1 MTTVKPLAPWQ
12 IGSLLLGVLLLI
24 VGCTMGLAWAPPEKH
39 MGDVSRILFV
49 HVPTAWNALLFC
61 TFAAGFA
68 VMSLWTGKPKWDARM
83 VSTIEVSCVLTL
95 LLLLTGS
102 IFGRPTWG
110 VWWDWDVRLTSSLVG
125 LVLFAGVLALRSFLP
140 DPERRASWSAV
151 ATIVAW
157 VDIPLIYFCVRWFR
171 SLHQVQSS
179 PDTVNSAMVL
189 PLRINAFGILF
200 LAIGL
205 IAVRIRLEQYHREQ
219 EEVPEPA
226 RLDTVT
232 VS

>member
-1 MTTVKPLAPWQ
+1 MTNVQPLTKWQ
-12 IGSLLLGVLLLI
+12 TGSFLLGGLLLI
-24 VGCTMGLAWAPPEKH
+24 VGCVLGLTWAPPEKH

-49 HVPTAWNALLFC
+49 HVPAAWNTLLFC
-61 TFAAGFA
+61 TFALGFA
-68 VMSLWTGKPKWDARM
+68 VMSLWTGKQKWDARM
-83 VSTIEVSCVLTL
+83 VATIEVSCVLSVI
-95 LLLLTGS
+95 LLLTGS

-110 VWWDWDVRLTSSLVG
+110 VWWDWDVRLTSTLVG
-125 LVLFAGVLALRSFLP
+125 LVLYAGVLALRSFLP

-157 VDIPLIYFCVRWFR
+157 VDIPIIYFCVRWFR

-179 PDTVNSAMVL
+179 PDTVSPGMVL

-200 LAIGL
+200 FAIGL
-205 IAVRIRLEQYHREQ
+205 VALRIRLEQYNREQ